1 MKAQGG
7 GLVRGIFGLI
17 ALVASIAGAWYAY
30 DVTSSWAL
38 AVFVL
43 LIGANVVGRGI
54 PDLITDPE
62 KGKRLGF
69 FGIPPV
75 LAVVALAGS
84 YWLWTTWWL
93 AVTIGFVFFF
103 VGQFLVT
110 MLFPKVAKEEAAD
123 NAAQLGIDLP
133 GGGSQRTTSSGG
145 GHLDAEGAV
154 RLLRDVE
161 RNTGVEL
168 TTSEEVLFASLV
180 ERGMM
185 DEAAELVA
193 KKLADQH
200 AGHTV

>member
-30 DVTSSWAL
+30 EVTSSWAL
-38 AVFVL
+38 VIFVFVV
-43 LIGANVVGRGI
+43 GSYVVGRGI

-75 LAVVALAGS
+75 LAVAALAGS

-103 VGQFLVT
+103 IGVVIGT
-110 MLFPKVAKEEAAD
+110 MAFPKIAEEEAED
-123 NAAQLGIDLP
+123 NASQIGVSLP
-133 GGGSQRTTSSGG
+133 EGSSQRKTSTGG
-145 GHLDAEGAV
+145 GHLDAAGAV
-154 RLLRDVE
+154 SLLRDVE
-161 RNTGVEL
+161 RDTGVEL
-168 TTSEEVLFASLV
+168 TTTEEVLFASLV
-180 ERGMM
+180 EQGKM

-193 KKLADQH
+193 KRLAEQH